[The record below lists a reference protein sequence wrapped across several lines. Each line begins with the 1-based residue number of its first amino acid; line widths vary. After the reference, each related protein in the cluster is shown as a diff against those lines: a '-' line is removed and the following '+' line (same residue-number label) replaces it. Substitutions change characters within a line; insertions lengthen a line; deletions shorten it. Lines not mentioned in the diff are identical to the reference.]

1 MPDLLSEVRRTKIL
15 AILRGVPARHAPK
28 LVETLRGAGTELFE
42 VALSDDL
49 GLPSLRAIRAAFP
62 DLTLGAGTVVTPDLA
77 RQAQGAGATFLVTPH
92 LVPDVNAYA
101 REHGLGL
108 LSGALTPTEIY
119 TAHTQGS
126 AAVKVFPASS
136 LGPDYF
142 RQLRGPYPH
151 LPLLAVGGVDARNL
165 KDYLQAGAV
174 GAGVG
179 GALTRADWTNPDWA
193 GLRRR
198 AAELMQSAQDG
209 FIPGVTL

>member
-1 MPDLLSEVRRTKIL
+1 MVDLLSELRRSRIL
-15 AILRGVPARHAPK
+15 AILRGVPPQHAPR
-28 LVETLRGAGTELFE
+28 LVATLREAGIQLFE

-49 GLPSLRAIRAAFP
+49 GLPTLQAIRAAFP

-77 RQAQGAGATFLVTPH
+77 RQAQAAGATFLVTPH

-101 REHGLGL
+101 RAQRLEL
-108 LSGALTPTEIY
+108 LSGAFSPTEIY

-126 AAVKVFPASS
+126 VAVKVFPAGS

-165 KDYLQAGAV
+165 KAYLQAGVIGV
-174 GAGVG
+174 GIG
-179 GALTRADWTNPDWA
+179 GALTRTDWSNPNWAELQQVAEEMMQCATNP
-193 GLRRR
+193 
-198 AAELMQSAQDG
+198 
-209 FIPGVTL
+209 